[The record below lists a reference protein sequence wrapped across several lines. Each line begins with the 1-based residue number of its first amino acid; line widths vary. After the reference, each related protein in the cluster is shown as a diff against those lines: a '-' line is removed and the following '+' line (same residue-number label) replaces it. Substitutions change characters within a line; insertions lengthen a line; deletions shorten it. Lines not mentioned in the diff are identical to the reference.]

1 GHGYELR
8 IDQRTWTDTL
18 QSVHHDALASGK
30 TIRHHAQAIDEH
42 AQRHLAIGSLVVVA
56 DHHDVFL
63 VLVGADRA
71 LVNYESRLGLGLAHA
86 QARELARNESAVG
99 IAKRSAHPH
108 GAALRIDLVVD
119 KLQVAFVGGAVGRG
133 GIHPHRNVLDL
144 RVSIGTEGPES
155 ARHHL

>member
-1 GHGYELR
+1 MRDYGIAELARRDFVRRWRLCVIAAGHGYELR

-42 AQRHLAIGSLVVVA
+42 AQRHFAIGSLVVAA

-71 LVNYESRLGLGLAHA
+71 LVN
-86 QARELARNESAVG
+86 
-99 IAKRSAHPH
+99 
-108 GAALRIDLVVD
+108 
-119 KLQVAFVGGAVGRG
+119 
-133 GIHPHRNVLDL
+133 
-144 RVSIGTEGPES
+144 
-155 ARHHL
+155 